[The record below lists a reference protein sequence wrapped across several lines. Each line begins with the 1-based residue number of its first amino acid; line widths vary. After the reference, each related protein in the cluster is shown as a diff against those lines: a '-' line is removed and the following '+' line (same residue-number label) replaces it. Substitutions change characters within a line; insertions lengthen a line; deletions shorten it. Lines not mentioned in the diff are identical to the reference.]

1 MFCIYSDTRDL
12 PRLQSSTPS
21 PSVRLP
27 SLFDALMPSFSVAY
41 FVVESVGVNAAAQ
54 LNSLLT
60 QLTLLD
66 GQNRFPLWLSF
77 CCTLFFRVFL
87 LCSSAAS
94 PTVCCFIFRFVCLGF
109 GPNTQYIWNPN
120 PRVKHPCCRK
130 TALKSGQS
138 QPETLGMRVQ
148 MELGNRILGRGVDD
162 GTLSDGAAAG
172 AVSVAG

>member
-21 PSVRLP
+21 PFVRLP

-77 CCTLFFRVFL
+77 CCTLFFF
-87 LCSSAAS
+87 
-94 PTVCCFIFRFVCLGF
+94 GF
-109 GPNTQYIWNPN
+109 FS
-120 PRVKHPCCRK
+120 C
-130 TALKSGQS
+130 
-138 QPETLGMRVQ
+138 
-148 MELGNRILGRGVDD
+148 
-162 GTLSDGAAAG
+162 AAARPHPQF
-172 AVSVAG
+172 AVLFFVSCAWALGPIPNISGIPTLE